1 VETVRELHA
10 RGGGARGDDYRAAA
24 ARWLS
29 GEEDEMM
36 DGEKRGGDI

>member
-1 VETVRELHA
+1 M
-10 RGGGARGDDYRAAA
+10 RGGGARGGDDRVAA

-36 DGEKRGGDI
+36 EGEKRGGYI